1 MRVALCDDEYE
12 AIESLRILLEH
23 SSLVNQIRS
32 FQSSERLRDTMEDG
46 EYFDIVFMD
55 IEWNDERNGIDF
67 ASALTDI
74 SPQTQI
80 IYVTGHNDL
89 FSQRIFL
96 KPVNL
101 CGYLVKPVDP
111 SLLEAILKKAYHTIQ
126 VLEEQKLLIQQKG
139 IVHAIPFREICYLDS
154 QGHQLTVHTTQ
165 DSILC
170 YERLEE
176 LKEHLPNQFFQ
187 CHKSYMVN
195 MDVIR
200 RIDKNRIILKT
211 GEAIPISKA
220 KYAETRTAYFHY
232 MGETL

>member
-1 MRVALCDDEYE
+1 M
-12 AIESLRILLEH
+12 LLER
-23 SSLVNQIRS
+23 SALINQIRS
-32 FQSSERLRDTMEDG
+32 FQSSARLRDAMEDG

-55 IEWNDERNGIDF
+55 IEWNGPRNGMDF
-67 ASALTDI
+67 ASDLTGI

-111 SLLEAILKKAYHTIQ
+111 SLLEAILENANHTIRDW
-126 VLEEQKLLIQQKG
+126 EEKKLLIQQKG
-139 IVHAIPFREICYLDS
+139 VVHAVPFREICYLDS

-176 LKEHLPNQFFQ
+176 LKEQLPAQFFQ

-195 MDVIR
+195 MEVIR

-211 GEAIPISKA
+211 GEEIPISKA
-220 KYAETRTAYFHY
+220 KYAETRTAYFRY
-232 MGETL
+232 MGETI